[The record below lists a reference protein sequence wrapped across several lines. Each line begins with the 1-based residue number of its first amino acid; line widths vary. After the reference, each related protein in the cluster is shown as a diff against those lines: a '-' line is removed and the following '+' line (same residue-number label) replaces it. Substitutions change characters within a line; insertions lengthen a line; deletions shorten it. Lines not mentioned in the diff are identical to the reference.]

1 MSRTQVFCSKI
12 KENIEEKTG
21 NNSYVQVKTKMP
33 MFGTGFIIIYF
44 QIYVFFLLTIFRVFF
59 FQFLSSFFFC
69 PFHSDLFNFFQYSF
83 FYLFWFF
90 IFYLFNMDMTVNLY
104 KPYFS
109 FSHFF
114 FSTKQKRFSFIYFFA
129 PNQTYIIREN

>member
-1 MSRTQVFCSKI
+1 MFCSKI

-21 NNSYVQVKTKMP
+21 NNSYVHAKTKMP

-59 FQFLSSFFFC
+59 FSFCLFFF
-69 PFHSDLFNFFQYSF
+69 FLVLFIRIYLIFFSILF
-83 FYLFWFF
+83 LYLFWFF

>member
-1 MSRTQVFCSKI
+1 MFCSKI

-21 NNSYVQVKTKMP
+21 NNSYVHAKTKMP
-33 MFGTGFIIIYF
+33 MFGTGFVTYLFSNLCLFLINHLSGF
-44 QIYVFFLLTIFRVFF
+44 FFLVFVFF
-59 FQFLSSFFFC
+59 FFALFIRIYLIFFSILFL
-69 PFHSDLFNFFQYSF
+69 
-83 FYLFWFF
+83 YLFWFF